1 MLSKL
6 MNLDRRIIFI
16 LVALAVIIPTLLP
29 INLPINVS
37 EPTQRIYDYIDALP
51 AGSTIMISFDYGPSS
66 LPELNPMAKAVLRHC
81 FDKDVRVIGMTL
93 YPFAPT
99 LADTLITEV
108 AEEAGAVNGEDYVF
122 LGFRPGGE
130 QVMLRMGISIGSVFE
145 KDYTN
150 TPLTEI
156 SMMKNITNYDH
167 IDLILDL
174 ASGSTTDLWITY
186 VNVKYNQQ
194 IAAGVTGV
202 IVSNMYPYLQTKQ
215 LVGLMPG
222 YLGASEYEKLI
233 SVPEKGT
240 QGINNASPVH
250 VLILGLV
257 VIGNIVFFIQRR
269 REGIN

>member
-16 LVALAVIIPTLLP
+16 LVALAVIIPTLFPL
-29 INLPINVS
+29 NLPINVS
-37 EPTQRIYDYIDALP
+37 NPTQNIYDYIDALP
-51 AGSTIMISFDYGPSS
+51 AGSIIMIAFDYGPSS
-66 LPELNPMAKAVLRHC
+66 MPELSPMAKAVLRHC
-81 FDKDVRVIGMTL
+81 FDKKVRVIGMTL

-99 LADTLITEV
+99 LADTLIEEV
-108 AEEAGAVNGEDYVF
+108 AKEKEAVNGEDYVF
-122 LGFRPGGE
+122 LGFRPGYE
-130 QVMLRMGISIGSVFE
+130 QVMLRMGTSIASAYE

-156 SMMKNITNYDH
+156 PMMKNITNYDQ

-174 ASGSTTDLWITY
+174 ASGSTTEIWITY
-186 VNVKYNQQ
+186 VNVKYSQQ

-215 LVGLMPG
+215 LIGLMPG

-233 SVPEKGT
+233 GVPEKGT
-240 QGINNASPVH
+240 EGINNASPVH
-250 VLILGLV
+250 MLILGLV
-257 VIGNIVFFIQRR
+257 IIGNIIFFIQRR
-269 REGIN
+269 REE

>member
-6 MNLDRRIIFI
+6 MNLDRRIVFI

-29 INLPINVS
+29 LNLPITVS
-37 EPTQRIYDYIDALP
+37 GPTERIYDYIDALP
-51 AGSTIMISFDYGPSS
+51 AGATIMISFDYGPSS

-99 LADTLITEV
+99 LADTLMKEV
-108 AEEAGAVNGEDYVF
+108 ADEAGAVRGEDYVF
-122 LGFRPGGE
+122 LGFRPGYE
-130 QVMLRMGISIGSVFE
+130 QVMLRMGTSIASTFE

-156 SMMKNITNYDH
+156 PMMKNITNYDQ

-174 ASGSTTDLWITY
+174 ASGSTVELWITY
-186 VNVKYNQQ
+186 VNVKYSQEV
-194 IAAGVTGV
+194 AAGVTGV
-202 IVSNMYPYLQTKQ
+202 IVSQMYPYLQTKQ

-222 YLGASEYEKLI
+222 FLGAAEYEKL
-233 SVPEKGT
+233 VGVTEKGT
-240 QGINNASPVH
+240 EGINSASLVH
-250 VLILGLV
+250 MLILGLV
-257 VIGNIVFFIQRR
+257 VMGNVIFFIQRR
-269 REGIN
+269 QKE